1 MNLMTDRCL
10 NHVDMIA
17 PCARDMRAEHFC
29 WDLNM
34 DDRTT
39 RLEEQVALMQA
50 DFSQMSDE
58 LYSQQREIGS
68 LRQEIE
74 TLKSRLLSAQSD
86 SGILKPEEDTPP
98 PHY

>member
-1 MNLMTDRCL
+1 
-10 NHVDMIA
+10 
-17 PCARDMRAEHFC
+17 MRKRYESRTFL
-29 WDLNM
+29 WYLDM

-39 RLEEQVALMQA
+39 RLEELVALMQA
-50 DFSQMSDE
+50 DLSHMSDE

-74 TLKSRLLSAQSD
+74 TLKSRILSAQSD
-86 SGILKPEEDTPP
+86 SGIMKPEEDTPP

>member
-1 MNLMTDRCL
+1 MNLMTDWRL
-10 NHVDMIA
+10 NHVYMIVS
-17 PCARDMRAEHFC
+17 CSRDMRAGHFN
-29 WDLNM
+29 WDLDM

-39 RLEEQVALMQA
+39 RLEEQVTLFQA
-50 DFSQMSDE
+50 DLSQMSDE
-58 LYSQQREIGS
+58 LYAQQREIVS

-86 SGILKPEEDTPP
+86 GDILTPEEDSPP

>member
-1 MNLMTDRCL
+1 
-10 NHVDMIA
+10 MIA

-58 LYSQQREIGS
+58 LYSQQREI
-68 LRQEIE
+68 E

>member
-1 MNLMTDRCL
+1 
-10 NHVDMIA
+10 
-17 PCARDMRAEHFC
+17 MRKRYESRTFL
-29 WDLNM
+29 WYLDM

-39 RLEEQVALMQA
+39 RLEELVALMQA
-50 DFSQMSDE
+50 DLSHMSDE

-74 TLKSRLLSAQSD
+74 TLKSRILSAQSD
-86 SGILKPEEDTPP
+86 SGILKPEEDPPP

>member
-1 MNLMTDRCL
+1 
-10 NHVDMIA
+10 
-17 PCARDMRAEHFC
+17 
-29 WDLNM
+29 M

-50 DFSQMSDE
+50 DLSQMSDE
-58 LYSQQREIGS
+58 LYSQQREVGS

-74 TLKSRLLSAQSD
+74 TLKSRILYAQSD
-86 SGILKPEEDTPP
+86 SGILKPEEDRPP

>member
-1 MNLMTDRCL
+1 
-10 NHVDMIA
+10 
-17 PCARDMRAEHFC
+17 MRKRYESRTFL
-29 WDLNM
+29 WYLDM

-39 RLEEQVALMQA
+39 RLEELVALMQA
-50 DFSQMSDE
+50 DLSHMSDE

-74 TLKSRLLSAQSD
+74 TLKSRILSAQSD
-86 SGILKPEEDTPP
+86 SGILKPEEDTSP